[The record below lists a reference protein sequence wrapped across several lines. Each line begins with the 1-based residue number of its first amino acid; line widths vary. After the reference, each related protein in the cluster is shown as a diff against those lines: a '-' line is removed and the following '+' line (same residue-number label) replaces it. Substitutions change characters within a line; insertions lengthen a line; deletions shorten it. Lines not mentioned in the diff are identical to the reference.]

1 MSSHKFEDQII
12 MKLRLMLMTA
22 LLALCLSSCND
33 KQGFQ
38 KETEDPRMNTF
49 LREWGGPYKGVPTFN
64 DLDLNDLKP
73 ALILAM
79 DQTKNEIAQIANQ
92 DEEPSFQNTIIALEK
107 NGQLLDQIFSY
118 YGVLS
123 SNLSTKQFRDI
134 QKEMAPKISKFYTE
148 INHNEKIFKRIKYLY
163 EKKDS
168 LKLDKKQERLL
179 NLKYKNLVRNGAE
192 LDDIDKAEYQKINM
206 RLSELHTIFSN
217 NVLAEEENY
226 YLLLDVSQLSGL
238 PESLVESYKIA
249 AETLGFEDR
258 FAVTNTRSSMEP
270 FLKFSEERDLR
281 ETVWVNYYSRGD
293 NNDAFDNNEII
304 TEILKLRH
312 KRSQLL
318 GYENYALWRL
328 ENRMAKNPETALA
341 LLKSVWPY
349 ARSKIHEEVND
360 MEKIAKLANEN
371 IKIKPWD
378 YRFYA
383 EKVRQE
389 KYNLNSQEIKNYLQ
403 IENLIEAM
411 FFVAKELFNFKFV
424 EVKNNTVPVFHPDVR
439 VWEVTN
445 ATNNEHIGLWYLDP
459 FARKGKRS
467 GAWATTYRSYSS
479 LLNQTSVLSSNNSN
493 FVKGS
498 KGQPNLISWDDATT
512 FFHEFGHAL
521 HSLSSNVHYP
531 GLGGGVRDYTEFQS
545 QLLERWLLSEPV
557 VNKFLIHYQT
567 DEPIPKG
574 LVEKIRNASKFNQG
588 FSTGEY
594 LASAIVDLE
603 YHMTDPEKLN
613 PHEFEKSVLNNY
625 QMPDE
630 IVMRHRSTHFGHIF
644 SGEGYSAGYYG
655 YIWADVLTSDAAEYF
670 ESADNGLFNKEL
682 SKKLVKYLFAPRNS
696 IAPEEAYINFRGQ
709 EATIDALMRDRG
721 FSGAIDQ

>member
-1 MSSHKFEDQII
+1 
-12 MKLRLMLMTA
+12 MKLSFILITTF
-22 LLALCLSSCND
+22 LALCIASCRD
-33 KQGFQ
+33 TQDFQ
-38 KETEDPRMNTF
+38 VKTEDPRMNTF
-49 LREWGGPYKGVPTFN
+49 LREWDGPYQGVPTFD

-79 DQTKNEIAQIANQ
+79 EQTQNEITQIANQ
-92 DEEPSFQNTIIALEK
+92 DETPSFENTIISLEK
-107 NGQLLDQIFSY
+107 SGQLLDRIFSY

-123 SNLSTKQFRDI
+123 SNLSTGQFRDI
-134 QKEMAPKISKFYTE
+134 QKEMAPKISKFYTQ
-148 INHNEKIFKRIKYLY
+148 INHNENIFKRIKYLY
-163 EKKDS
+163 ENKDL

-179 NLKYKNLVRNGAE
+179 TLKYKNLVRNGAE
-192 LDDIDKAEYQKINM
+192 LDEVNKARYQEINM
-206 RLSELHTIFSN
+206 RLSELHTLFSN
-217 NVLAEEENY
+217 NVLADEENY
-226 YLLLDVSQLSGL
+226 YLLLDGSQLSGL
-238 PESLVESYKIA
+238 PESLIESYKIA
-249 AETLGFEDR
+249 AETLGFEDN

-270 FLKFSEERDLR
+270 FLKFSEERELR
-281 ETVWVNYYSRGD
+281 EKVWRDYYSRGD
-293 NNDAFDNNEII
+293 NNDAFDNNQII

-341 LLKSVWPY
+341 LLKAVWPY
-349 ARSKIHEEVND
+349 AVSKIHEEVDD
-360 MEKIAKLANEN
+360 MEKIAKLANKN

-383 EKVRQE
+383 EKVRQQ

-403 IENLIEAM
+403 IENLIQAM
-411 FFVAKELFNFKFV
+411 FFVAKELFNFKFI

-445 ATNNEHIGLWYLDP
+445 AISDEHVGLWYLDP

-498 KGQPNLISWDDATT
+498 KDQPNLISWDDATT

-557 VNKFLIHYQT
+557 VNNFLIHYQT
-567 DEPIPKG
+567 HEPIPQE
-574 LVEKIRNASKFNQG
+574 LLRRIRNASKFNQG

-603 YHMTDPEKLN
+603 YHMTDPEGLN
-613 PHEFEKSVLNNY
+613 PHEFEISVLNNY
-625 QMPDE
+625 QMPNE

-670 ESADNGLFNKEL
+670 ESAEDGLFNKDL
-682 SKKLVKYLFAPRNS
+682 SKKLVRHLFAPRNS
-696 IAPEEAYINFRGQ
+696 IDPKEAYLNFRGQ
-709 EATIDALMRDRG
+709 EPTIDALMRDRG
-721 FSGAIDQ
+721 FSEAIDQ